1 MVVNSIHLYMALAP
15 PVYYQADKSVKLSK
29 GVRDLVLEQTTF
41 LRDMGVRNG
50 EYEF

>member
-1 MVVNSIHLYMALAP
+1 MALAP

-41 LRDMGVRNG
+41 LRDMGIIPMLETENTI
-50 EYEF
+50 FF